1 MKAFWKKIKR
11 HVHSWLCIIAGNAI
25 LAFLVAAFVIPHD
38 IIMGGVTGI
47 GILVDKLWGE
57 VLPIET
63 ATVILAL
70 NVLLL
75 LFGLLVLGKDFF
87 LKTIASS
94 IIYPVFLAIFQRIPH
109 IESLTDD
116 PLVAVLFAGVLLG
129 ISGGLV
135 FRVGASTG
143 GMDIVTLAL
152 HKWFHLPIAVFL
164 YITDFLVLGAQ
175 AFFNSPS
182 GILLGLLLLVIQTV
196 ALDRVMIFGKSQIQL
211 FIVSEKYE
219 LIREGLL
226 TELGAGVTMNMI
238 RTGHAGNE
246 WEAVMCVIP
255 PRKLYAAN
263 ELVQKID
270 PTAFITVTK
279 IKEVH
284 GRGFTLERRFNGEP
298 RRAAVSASTENGDEN
313 S

>member
-1 MKAFWKKIKR
+1 MKVFWKRIKR
-11 HVHSWLCIIAGNAI
+11 PVQSWLCIVAGNAI

-47 GILVDKLWGE
+47 GILVEKLWGD

-75 LFGLLVLGKDFF
+75 FFGLFVLGKDFF

-94 IIYPVFLAIFQRIPH
+94 IIYPVFLAVFQRIPH
-109 IESLTDD
+109 IEELTDD

-143 GMDIVTLAL
+143 GMDIITLAL
-152 HKWFHLPIAVFL
+152 YKWFHLPVAVFL
-164 YITDFLVLGAQ
+164 YITDFVVIGAQ
-175 AFFNSPS
+175 AFFNTPS
-182 GILLGLLLLVIQTV
+182 GILLGLLLLVIQAV

-211 FIVSEKYE
+211 FVVSEKYE
-219 LIREGLL
+219 AIREALL

-246 WEAVMCVIP
+246 WEAVMCVIS

-263 ELVQKID
+263 ELIQKID

-284 GRGFTLERRFNGEP
+284 GRGFTLEQHFKGAP
-298 RRAAVSASTENGDEN
+298 RSATANIESGDEN

>member
-1 MKAFWKKIKR
+1 MKAFLKKIKR
-11 HVHSWLCIIAGNAI
+11 PLWSWFCIIAGNAI
-25 LAFLVAAFVIPHD
+25 LAFLVAAFIIPHD

-47 GILVDKLWGE
+47 GILVEKLWGD

-63 ATVILAL
+63 ATVVLIL

-75 LFGLLVLGKDFF
+75 FMGLWVLGKEFF
-87 LKTIASS
+87 FKTIASS
-94 IIYPVFLAIFQRIPH
+94 IIYPVFIAVFQRIPIMEH
-109 IESLTDD
+109 LTDD

-129 ISGGLV
+129 IAGGLV

-143 GMDIVTLAL
+143 GMDVVNLSL
-152 HKWFHLPIAVFL
+152 HKWFHLPVAVFL
-164 YITDFLVLGAQ
+164 YITDFIILAAQ
-175 AFFNSPS
+175 AFFNTPS
-182 GILLGLLLLVIQTV
+182 GILLGVVLLVLETV
-196 ALDRVMIFGKSQIQL
+196 ALDQAMIFGKSQIQL

-219 LIREGLL
+219 QIRESLL

-246 WEAVMCVIP
+246 WEAVMCVIQ

-263 ELVQKID
+263 ELIQKID

-284 GRGFTLERRFNGEP
+284 GRGFTLERHFKGEP
-298 RRAAVSASTENGDEN
+298 RRAVTPSEDTSE
-313 S
+313 